1 MGRGKLIFKGDNPK
15 KLKKKKKKDKHE
27 KNHVEKSSAITS
39 ETTLHPNH
47 IISSTSN
54 VAMISPKNE
63 DRKQPQ
69 IKVGKGKITSSGTVL
84 TGHGTNFMSTLQPGD
99 AIILMIGKKEQMR
112 IITMRLSDTSAAI
125 STPFSESIKSPAS
138 YSYVC
143 KPRDQK
149 KEAKKQMDKAKAD
162 SEELNRSAFGTYA
175 STDAGNADTNYM
187 VFRERTELGNYRI
200 RKEAVEGDVSR
211 TSLLE
216 MRTTK
221 KSDRYC

>member
-1 MGRGKLIFKGDNPK
+1 MGRGKLVFKGDNPK
-15 KLKKKKKKDKHE
+15 KMKKKKKKDKHE
-27 KNHVEKSSAITS
+27 KNSIEKSSALTS
-39 ETTLHPNH
+39 ETTLPPNH
-47 IISSTSN
+47 ISSTSN
-54 VAMISPKNE
+54 VPMISPTNE
-63 DRKQPQ
+63 DKKQPQ
-69 IKVGKGKITSSGTVL
+69 IKVGKGKISSSGTVL

-99 AIILMIGKKEQMR
+99 AIIVLIGKKEQMR

-125 STPFSESIKSPAS
+125 STPFSESIKSPSS

-149 KEAKKQMDKAKAD
+149 REAKKQIDKAKAD
-162 SEELNRSAFGTYA
+162 REELNRSAFGTYA
-175 STDAGNADTNYM
+175 SADAGSADTNFM